1 MGLAGL
7 VIQMAPAIGPAFSG
21 LIIDNTSWRVPFII
35 VWLFQL
41 LFLFSDVAL

>member
-35 VWLFQL
+35 VVAISAVI
-41 LFLFSDVAL
+41 LFSDVAL